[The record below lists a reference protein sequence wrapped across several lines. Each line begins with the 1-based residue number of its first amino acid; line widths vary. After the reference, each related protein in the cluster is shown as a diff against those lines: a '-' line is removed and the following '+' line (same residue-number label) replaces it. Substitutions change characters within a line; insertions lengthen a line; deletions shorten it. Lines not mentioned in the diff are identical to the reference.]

1 MKTLIAIL
9 LLIPH
14 LALADNVIFFGYA
27 GERCDSMISLN
38 EDKTKQKQIEEYIK
52 AFISGMNLA
61 NYQSINST
69 IENLYESS
77 MQYCED
83 NPDHLFAIALGK
95 TYVSS
100 ETKSLENL

>member
-38 EDKTKQKQIEEYIK
+38 EDKTKK
-52 AFISGMNLA
+52 
-61 NYQSINST
+61 
-69 IENLYESS
+69 
-77 MQYCED
+77 
-83 NPDHLFAIALGK
+83 K
-95 TYVSS
+95 TNWRVY
-100 ETKSLENL
+100 

>member
-1 MKTLIAIL
+1 MKKLLIL
-9 LLIPH
+9 LLLVPH

-27 GERCDSMISLN
+27 GKRCDSMISLN

-69 IENLYESS
+69 IENLYKSS
-77 MQYCED
+77 MEYCED

-95 TYVSS
+95 TYLSS
-100 ETKSLENL
+100 ETKSLDNL